1 MMHSIKPKTA
11 LISLSDKTGLEEL
24 INFLV
29 SENVKILST
38 GGTYKAIKEITSEV
52 IEVSDFT
59 GFEEMMNGRVKTLHP
74 KIHAGI
80 LARRDQ
86 DLEVLEERGYE
97 PIDLVVVNLYP
108 FKETITQGC
117 SFDEA
122 IEKIDIGGPTMIR
135 SAAKNFKDVA
145 VVSNPSDYSQLI
157 EEWKNSDGISY
168 DFRKQLSQK
177 VFETMANYNLS
188 ISNYLKE
195 ESENNIPS
203 YSFETSSSLRY
214 GENPHQT
221 ANLFTFSDLKHKNI
235 ANADILQGKELSYN
249 NIVDADAAWECVRA
263 FDDPACVIV
272 KHANPCGVAESEN
285 IFGAYDLAFKTD
297 PTSAFGGII
306 ALNRTLDTKTA
317 LEINSRQ
324 FVEVILATD
333 YEEGA
338 LAEFAKKK
346 NVRVLKVDLE
356 QDNPYP
362 GMIKKV
368 SGGILIQSDD
378 TFAVSREDLKCVTKR
393 QPTPDELND
402 LMFAWRVAKFV
413 KSNAIVYVK
422 NRQTIG
428 IGAGQM
434 SRVISADIANLKAKE
449 EGLEVQGAVMASDA
463 FFPFRDGIDKAASSG
478 IASIIQPG
486 GSMRDSEVIAAADE
500 NDIAMVFTNTRH
512 FRH

>member
-1 MMHSIKPKTA
+1 MNSIKPKTA
-11 LISLSDKTGLEEL
+11 LISLSDKSGLKEL
-24 INFLV
+24 VNFLV
-29 SENVKILST
+29 SKNVKMLST
-38 GGTYKAIKEITSEV
+38 GGTYKAIKEITSDV

-86 DLEVLEERGYE
+86 DLDVLKERGYE

-108 FKETITQGC
+108 FKEAVADDC

-145 VVSNPSDYSQLI
+145 VVSNPSDYPRLI
-157 EEWKNSDGISY
+157 EEWENQDGISY
-168 DFRKQLSQK
+168 EFRKQLSQK
-177 VFETMANYNLS
+177 VFETMADYNLAT
-188 ISNYLKE
+188 SNYLKAD
-195 ESENNIPS
+195 SITIPN
-203 YSFETSSSLRY
+203 YSFEKNSSLRY
-214 GENPHQT
+214 GENPHQS
-221 ANLFTFSDLKHKNI
+221 ANLFTFSNLKYKNV

-263 FDDPACVIV
+263 FDEPACVIV
-272 KHANPCGVAESEN
+272 KHANPCGVAESN
-285 IFGAYDLAFKTD
+285 DIFSAYDLAFKTD

-317 LEINSRQ
+317 QEINSRQ
-324 FVEVILATD
+324 FVEVVLATD

-346 NVRVLKVDLE
+346 NVRVLKVDLK

-378 TFAVSREDLKCVTKR
+378 TYAVPREDLKCVTKR
-393 QPTPDELND
+393 QPSAEELDD

-422 NRQTIG
+422 NKQTIG

-449 EGLEVQGAVMASDA
+449 EGLEVTGAVMASDA

-478 IASIIQPG
+478 IAAIIQPG
-486 GSMRDSEVIAAADE
+486 GSIRDDEVIAAADE
-500 NDIAMVFTNTRH
+500 NNIAMVFTSTRH

>member
-1 MMHSIKPKTA
+1 MNAIKPKTA
-11 LISLSDKTGLEEL
+11 LISLSDKSQLNEL
-24 INFLV
+24 VSFLV
-29 SENVKILST
+29 TQKVKILST

-52 IEVSDFT
+52 VEVSDFT
-59 GFEEMMNGRVKTLHP
+59 GFEEMMDGRVKTLHP

-86 DLEVLEERGYE
+86 DLDILAERGYE
-97 PIDLVVVNLYP
+97 PIDLVIVNLYP
-108 FKETITQGC
+108 FKETIAEGC
-117 SFDEA
+117 SFEEA

-145 VVSNPSDYSQLI
+145 VVSNPDDYSRLI
-157 EEWKNSDGISY
+157 QEWKNADGISY
-168 DFRKQLSQK
+168 EFRKELSQK
-177 VFETMANYNLS
+177 VFSLMADYNHS
-188 ISNYLKE
+188 ISEYLKGDT
-195 ESENNIPS
+195 NVILPS
-203 YSFETSSSLRY
+203 YSFDKATSLRY
-214 GENPHQT
+214 GENPHQA
-221 ANLFTFSDLKHKNI
+221 ANLLTFSDLKNKNI
-235 ANADILQGKELSYN
+235 ANAEILQGKELSYN

-285 IFGAYDLAFKTD
+285 IYDAYDLAFKTD

-306 ALNRTLDTKTA
+306 ALNRMLDTKTA
-317 LEINSRQ
+317 KEINSRQ

-333 YEEGA
+333 FEDGA
-338 LAEFAKKK
+338 ILEFAKKK
-346 NVRVLKVDLE
+346 NVRVLKVDLK

-362 GMIKKV
+362 GVIKKV
-368 SGGILIQSDD
+368 SGGILLQGDD
-378 TFAVSREDLKCVTKR
+378 THLIQREDLKCVTKR
-393 QPTPDELND
+393 QPTPKEIDD

-413 KSNAIVYVK
+413 KSNAIVYVR

-449 EGLEVQGAVMASDA
+449 EGLEVKGAVMASDA

-478 IASIIQPG
+478 IAAIIQPG
-486 GSMRDSEVIAAADE
+486 GSIRDEEVIAAADE
-500 NDIAMVFTNTRH
+500 NNIAMVYTGIRH

>member
-1 MMHSIKPKTA
+1 MHSIKPKTA
-11 LISLSDKTGLEEL
+11 LISLSDKSGLDE
-24 INFLV
+24 LV
-29 SENVKILST
+29 SFLISQDVKMLST
-38 GGTYKAIKEITSEV
+38 GGTYKAIKELTSEV

-59 GFEEMMNGRVKTLHP
+59 GFEEMMDGRVKTLHP

-80 LARRDQ
+80 LARRDK
-86 DLEVLEERGYE
+86 DLEVLQERGYE
-97 PIDLVVVNLYP
+97 TIDLVIVNLYP
-108 FKETITQGC
+108 FKETIAEGC

-122 IEKIDIGGPTMIR
+122 IEKIDIGGPAMIR

-145 VVSNPSDYSQLI
+145 VVSNPNDYSRLI
-157 EEWKNSDGISY
+157 EEWQNEDGISY
-168 DFRKQLSQK
+168 GFRKELSQK
-177 VFETMANYNLS
+177 VFQLMADYNLS

-195 ESENNIPS
+195 DFANEIPNYDIEKS
-203 YSFETSSSLRY
+203 VSLRY
-214 GENPHQT
+214 GENPHQS
-221 ANLFTFSDLKHKNI
+221 ANLFTFSNLKHKNI

-263 FDDPACVIV
+263 FNDPACVII
-272 KHANPCGVAESEN
+272 KHANPCGVSESSSVFE
-285 IFGAYDLAFKTD
+285 AYDLAFKTD

-317 LEINSRQ
+317 QEINSRQ
-324 FVEVILATD
+324 FVEVIIATD

-338 LAEFAKKK
+338 LIEFAKKK
-346 NVRVLKVDLE
+346 NVRVLKVDLQ

-362 GMIKKV
+362 GVIKKV

-378 TFAVSREDLKCVTKR
+378 TYAVPREDLKCVTKR
-393 QPTPDELND
+393 QPTPDELDD
-402 LMFAWRVAKFV
+402 LMFSWTVAKFV

-422 NRQTIG
+422 NKQTIG

-434 SRVISADIANLKAKE
+434 SRVISADIANLKAKN
-449 EGLEVQGAVMASDA
+449 EGLEVKGAVMASDA

-478 IASIIQPG
+478 IAAIIQPG
-486 GSMRDSEVIAAADE
+486 GSIRDEEVIAAADE
-500 NDIAMVFTNTRH
+500 NDIAMVFTSTRH